1 MEEKESELEELR
13 DLVIDSTVNMT
24 ETMTRL
30 RKIAVENGMEFSPD
44 DEKEFN
50 ELLKEANDIID
61 TIDSAEES

>member
-1 MEEKESELEELR
+1 MEEKKSELEELR

>member
-1 MEEKESELEELR
+1 
-13 DLVIDSTVNMT
+13 MT

-30 RKIAVENGMEFSPD
+30 RKMAIESGMELSPE

>member
-1 MEEKESELEELR
+1 MEEKKSELEELR

-30 RKIAVENGMEFSPD
+30 RKIAIENGMEFSPD

>member
-1 MEEKESELEELR
+1 MEEKKSELEELR
-13 DLVIDSTVNMT
+13 DLVIDSTFNMT

-30 RKIAVENGMEFSPD
+30 RKMAIESGMELSPD

-61 TIDSAEES
+61 TIDSAEKS

>member
-1 MEEKESELEELR
+1 MEEKKSELEELR

-30 RKIAVENGMEFSPD
+30 RKMAIESGMELSPE

>member
-1 MEEKESELEELR
+1 
-13 DLVIDSTVNMT
+13 MT

-30 RKIAVENGMEFSPD
+30 RKMAIENGMEFSPD